1 MNPFQ
6 TEDLKK
12 VYNRIL
18 DFNPFRAKTKEDN
31 LEEKQKRLEYIEE
44 LKELSEMAEQLISDA
59 RYQKLRKLRVEQLN
73 HNLELLKTTNTT
85 DPRISE
91 IQARIQTLEEELDM
105 PKIFKKQIEAIENEH
120 SAKA

>member
-31 LEEKQKRLEYIEE
+31 LEEKQERLNYLDDLRE
-44 LKELSEMAEQLISDA
+44 LLEIADQLVADA

-73 HNLELLKTTNTT
+73 HNLELLKTESSI
-85 DPRISE
+85 DPKITA
-91 IQARIQTLEEELDM
+91 IQARIQILEEELNM
-105 PKIFKKQIEAIENEH
+105 AKVLKEQITKLENEPI
-120 SAKA
+120 A

>member
-31 LEEKQKRLEYIEE
+31 LEEKQKRLGYIEE
-44 LKELSEMAEQLISDA
+44 LKELSEMAEQLIADA

-73 HNLELLKTTNTT
+73 HNLELLKTESTI
-85 DPRISE
+85 DPKIAA

-105 PKIFKKQIEAIENEH
+105 PKVFKKQIEAIENEPIV
-120 SAKA
+120 KE

>member
-31 LEEKQKRLEYIEE
+31 LEEKQERLNYLDDLRE
-44 LKELSEMAEQLISDA
+44 LLEIADQLVADA

-73 HNLELLKTTNTT
+73 HNLELLKTESTI
-85 DPRISE
+85 DPKIAT

-105 PKIFKKQIEAIENEH
+105 PKIFKKQIEAIENEPT
-120 SAKA
+120 AKA

>member
-31 LEEKQKRLEYIEE
+31 LEEKQKRLGYIEE
-44 LKELSEMAEQLISDA
+44 LKELSEMAEQLVSDS
-59 RYQKLRKLRVEQLN
+59 RYQKLRKLRQEQLN
-73 HNLELLKTTNTT
+73 HNLELLKTESTV
-85 DPRISE
+85 DPKIAT
-91 IQARIQTLEEELDM
+91 IQARIQTLEEELNM
-105 PKIFKKQIEAIENEH
+105 AKVLKEQITKIENEPIT
-120 SAKA
+120 